1 MTFII
6 GIILSVLIIFGLY
19 KIYKLHK
26 HRIEEEKEHL
36 EVLSKLNGLV
46 MSSHLRMMEKIDK
59 SAREKLKELEE
70 KEKERVSNL
79 RCTKRVL
86 ALILKELGVSY
97 ANLQALIATSEDAQL
112 EWDLCVELERSN
124 PLLDILGAQLGLTPT
139 TIDKIFKYANGE
151 IGKEDFDETDMVK
164 GGIANG

>member
-1 MTFII
+1 MFYII
-6 GIILSVLIIFGLY
+6 KDNKIKEWGNYKFSKDCKEIVGISMEEYNKDKDRLVIKGDELIFNQDYAEILVT
-19 KIYKLHK
+19 
-26 HRIEEEKEHL
+26 
-36 EVLSKLNGLV
+36 
-46 MSSHLRMMEKIDK
+46 
-59 SAREKLKELEE
+59 
-70 KEKERVSNL
+70 KEKERIANL

-86 ALILKELGVSY
+86 ALVLKELGVSY
-97 ANLQALIATSEDAQL
+97 ANLQALIATNEDAQL

-124 PLLDILGAQLGLTPT
+124 PLLDILGAQLGISST

>member
-1 MTFII
+1 MFYRILDNKLYDYAEYEYSDKCLETNII
-6 GIILSVLIIFGLY
+6 TQQELDMYPNKIIVKDGILVLNPNY
-19 KIYKLHK
+19 
-26 HRIEEEKEHL
+26 EKE
-36 EVLSKLNGLV
+36 K
-46 MSSHLRMMEKIDK
+46 
-59 SAREKLKELEE
+59 EE

-97 ANLQALIATSEDAQL
+97 ANLQTLIATNEQAQL

-124 PLLDILGAQLGLTPT
+124 PLLDILGAELGLAPT

-151 IGKEDFDETDMVK
+151 IGKEDFDETDIVK

>member
-1 MTFII
+1 MFYRILNNNLYDYAEYKYSDKCLETNII
-6 GIILSVLIIFGLY
+6 TQQELDMYPNKIIVKDGILVINPNY
-19 KIYKLHK
+19 
-26 HRIEEEKEHL
+26 EKE
-36 EVLSKLNGLV
+36 K
-46 MSSHLRMMEKIDK
+46 
-59 SAREKLKELEE
+59 EE
-70 KEKERVSNL
+70 KEKERVDSL

-86 ALILKELGVSY
+86 ALVLKELGVSY
-97 ANLQALIATSEDAQL
+97 ANLQTLIATNEDAQL

-124 PLLDILGAQLGLTPT
+124 PLLDILGAQLGISST

>member
-1 MTFII
+1 MFYII
-6 GIILSVLIIFGLY
+6 KDNKIKEWGNYKFSEDCKEIVGISMEEYNKDKDRLVIKGDELIFNQDYAEILVT
-19 KIYKLHK
+19 
-26 HRIEEEKEHL
+26 R
-36 EVLSKLNGLV
+36 
-46 MSSHLRMMEKIDK
+46 
-59 SAREKLKELEE
+59 
-70 KEKERVSNL
+70 EKERIANL

-86 ALILKELGVSY
+86 ALVLKELGVSY

-151 IGKEDFDETDMVK
+151 IDKEDFDETDIVK
-164 GGIANG
+164 GGVANG

>member
-1 MTFII
+1 MFYII
-6 GIILSVLIIFGLY
+6 KDNKIKEWGNYKFSEDCKEIVGISMEEYNKDKDRLIIKGDELIFNKDY
-19 KIYKLHK
+19 AKI
-26 HRIEEEKEHL
+26 
-36 EVLSKLNGLV
+36 LV
-46 MSSHLRMMEKIDK
+46 
-59 SAREKLKELEE
+59 AREKD
-70 KEKERVSNL
+70 RVANL

-86 ALILKELGVSY
+86 ALVLKELGVSY

-151 IGKEDFDETDMVK
+151 IDKEDFDETDIVK
-164 GGIANG
+164 GGIVNG

>member
-1 MTFII
+1 MWYRII
-6 GIILSVLIIFGLY
+6 NDKLFDYADYKYEKNCLTTDIITQ
-19 KIYKLHK
+19 
-26 HRIEEEKEHL
+26 
-36 EVLSKLNGLV
+36 
-46 MSSHLRMMEKIDK
+46 
-59 SAREKLKELEE
+59 KELDDDKDKVIIKDGVLVLNPDYTNILIQREID
-70 KEKERVSNL
+70 RVANL

-97 ANLQALIATSEDAQL
+97 ANLQALIATNEDAQL

-151 IGKEDFDETDMVK
+151 IDKEDFDETDIVK

>member
-1 MTFII
+1 MFYRILKDRVYDYSDFKYADDCKELEDCTYNDYLGYCKSGVFKYIVVD
-6 GIILSVLIIFGLY
+6 GILVEN
-19 KIYKLHK
+19 KNYKL
-26 HRIEEEKEHL
+26 
-36 EVLSKLNGLV
+36 
-46 MSSHLRMMEKIDK
+46 
-59 SAREKLKELEE
+59 ELEE
-70 KEKERVSNL
+70 KEKERVANL

-86 ALILKELGVSY
+86 ALVLKELGISY
-97 ANLQALIATSEDAQL
+97 ANLQALIATNEDAKL

-151 IGKEDFDETDMVK
+151 ICKEDFDETDMVK

>member
-1 MTFII
+1 MFYII
-6 GIILSVLIIFGLY
+6 KDNKIKEWGNYKFSEDCEEIVGISMEEYNKDKDRLIIKGD
-19 KIYKLHK
+19 
-26 HRIEEEKEHL
+26 E
-36 EVLSKLNGLV
+36 LV
-46 MSSHLRMMEKIDK
+46 FNQDYTEILVD
-59 SAREKLKELEE
+59 REKD
-70 KEKERVSNL
+70 RVANL

-86 ALILKELGVSY
+86 ALVLKELGVSY
-97 ANLQALIATSEDAQL
+97 SNLKAIIATNEDAQL

-151 IGKEDFDETDMVK
+151 ICKEDFDETDMVE

>member
-1 MTFII
+1 MWYRILEDRIYDYSDGKYADDCLFTNII
-6 GIILSVLIIFGLY
+6 TQRELDYDKDRVVIKNGELVLNPDYSNILVQRELD
-19 KIYKLHK
+19 
-26 HRIEEEKEHL
+26 RI
-36 EVLSKLNGLV
+36 SK
-46 MSSHLRMMEKIDK
+46 
-59 SAREKLKELEE
+59 
-70 KEKERVSNL
+70 L

-97 ANLQALIATSEDAQL
+97 ANLQALISTSEDAQL

-151 IGKEDFDETDMVK
+151 TGKEDFDETDMVK

>member
-1 MTFII
+1 MWYRILEDRIYDYSDGKYADDCLFTNII
-6 GIILSVLIIFGLY
+6 TQRELDYDKDRVVIKNGELVLNPDYSNILVQRELD
-19 KIYKLHK
+19 
-26 HRIEEEKEHL
+26 RI
-36 EVLSKLNGLV
+36 SK
-46 MSSHLRMMEKIDK
+46 
-59 SAREKLKELEE
+59 
-70 KEKERVSNL
+70 L

-97 ANLQALIATSEDAQL
+97 ANLQALISTSEDAQL

>member
-1 MTFII
+1 MFYII
-6 GIILSVLIIFGLY
+6 KDNKIKEWGNYKFSEDCKEIVGISMEEYNKDKDRLVIKGDELIFNPDYAEILVT
-19 KIYKLHK
+19 
-26 HRIEEEKEHL
+26 R
-36 EVLSKLNGLV
+36 
-46 MSSHLRMMEKIDK
+46 
-59 SAREKLKELEE
+59 
-70 KEKERVSNL
+70 EKERIANL

-86 ALILKELGVSY
+86 ALVLKELGVSY
-97 ANLQALIATSEDAQL
+97 ANLQAIIATSEDAQL